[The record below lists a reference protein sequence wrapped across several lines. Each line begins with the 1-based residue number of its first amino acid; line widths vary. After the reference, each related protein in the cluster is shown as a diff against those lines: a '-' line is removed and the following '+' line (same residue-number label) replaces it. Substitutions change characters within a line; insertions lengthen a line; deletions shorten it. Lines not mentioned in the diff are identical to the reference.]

1 MRQPRRPRWVLA
13 SSRRNARSR
22 HHARTSPSQMVV
34 ASRRSWIISAIH
46 RPRSPDRFSVLP
58 ALRFLV
64 SAPLFRCLSRF
75 HELESRS
82 QVLGISNFC
91 SKLEVVNG
99 FRRPSTFD
107 LRIVARTKVGGLGK
121 HQVRNALAKSCLI
134 ASHCGSFTT
143 VDLEQK
149 TGFLTP

>member
-1 MRQPRRPRWVLA
+1 MDHLGNALLSYAGSVFRLA
-13 SSRRNARSR
+13 CIALSGQRS
-22 HHARTSPSQMVV
+22 
-34 ASRRSWIISAIH
+34 
-46 RPRSPDRFSVLP
+46 
-58 ALRFLV
+58 LV
-64 SAPLFRCLSRF
+64 SALVRF

-99 FRRPSTFD
+99 FQRPSTFD
-107 LRIVARTKVGGLGK
+107 LRIVARTKVDGLGK